1 MSSPDPLTRRA
12 VLIGLAATA
21 ALPLAGCFTP
31 LYGPALRG
39 GGDVGAMLAQIRV
52 EPVGAPN
59 GYEPLAH
66 RLRQELV
73 FALDGSGTATTAG
86 DKTMRLVVSATVTTT
101 TPIVSAATVRASVA
115 TLLGTANWR
124 LETLDGTRVLAS
136 GSVDVSATYERLT
149 QRFATQRAERDA
161 QMRLAD
167 QMADLLRTR
176 LAVRLRTGL
185 V

>member
-12 VLIGLAATA
+12 VLLGLAAIA

-31 LYGPALRG
+31 LYGPAAQG
-39 GGDVGAMLAQIRV
+39 GGDVGDMLAQIRV
-52 EPVGAPN
+52 EPVVVDADFQ
-59 GYEPLAH
+59 PLSH

-73 FALDGSGTATTAG
+73 FALDGSGTATSAG
-86 DKTMRLVVSATVTTT
+86 DKTMRLVVSASVTTT
-101 TPIVSAATVRASVA
+101 TPIVSATTVRASVA

-124 LETLDGTRVLAS
+124 LETLDGSRLLAS
-136 GSVDVSATYERLT
+136 GAVEASATYEALT
-149 QRFATQRAERDA
+149 QRFATQRAARDA

-167 QMADLLRTR
+167 QLADQLRTR
-176 LAVRLRTGL
+176 LAVRLRTGF